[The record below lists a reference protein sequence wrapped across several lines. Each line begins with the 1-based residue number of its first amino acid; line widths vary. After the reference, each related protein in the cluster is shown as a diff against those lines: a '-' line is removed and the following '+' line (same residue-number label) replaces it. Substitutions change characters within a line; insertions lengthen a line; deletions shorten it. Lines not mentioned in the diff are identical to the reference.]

1 MSVTL
6 PPAIVALFRDNCNSQ
21 KLTEYELFYKLE
33 KLYKSMNFKLK
44 NLPYSFP
51 IDETCTDHITA
62 VIEGRLTVL
71 SQIRETRTDQVD
83 KKKFYSRIM
92 QWIDKMVQEKQQR
105 MVKHDA
111 QCRDWSSYFTYEH
124 KKFIDYR
131 NDLPLTNLQDL
142 PPACQES
149 I

>member
-1 MSVTL
+1 
-6 PPAIVALFRDNCNSQ
+6 
-21 KLTEYELFYKLE
+21 
-33 KLYKSMNFKLK
+33 
-44 NLPYSFP
+44 
-51 IDETCTDHITA
+51 
-62 VIEGRLTVL
+62 
-71 SQIRETRTDQVD
+71 
-83 KKKFYSRIM
+83 M

-142 PPACQES
+142 PPACRQS